1 VGHPDTGM
9 VGKITMRR
17 TSGFTLMELLIVIA
31 IIAILVAVAVV
42 SYSSVQKKS
51 RDSRRASDMKAVQ
64 NAFEQY
70 YADHNSSYPSSADD
84 LIASSAY
91 LPVGYPTDPK
101 NSGTYVYPSPT
112 TSATGYCYCALLES
126 GSGNSTDATCTLGTG
141 TYYCVNNL
149 Q

>member
-1 VGHPDTGM
+1 MGRADTW
-9 VGKITMRR
+9 VVERIIMRR
-17 TSGFTLMELLIVIA
+17 TIGFTLMELLIVIA

-51 RDSRRASDMKAVQ
+51 RDNRRASDMKAVQ

-70 YADHNSSYPSSADD
+70 YADNNGSSPSSADD

-101 NSGTYVYPSPT
+101 NSDPYVYTAPT
-112 TSATGYCYCALLES
+112 TSVTGYCYCALLES
-126 GSGNSTDATCTLGTG
+126 GSGNSTNATCTLGTG
-141 TYYCVNNL
+141 TYYCINNL